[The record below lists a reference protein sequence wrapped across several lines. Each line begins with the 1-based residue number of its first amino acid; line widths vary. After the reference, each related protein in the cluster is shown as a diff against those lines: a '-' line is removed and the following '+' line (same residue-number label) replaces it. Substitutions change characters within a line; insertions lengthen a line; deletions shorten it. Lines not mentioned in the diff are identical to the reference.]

1 MLQFHNVTDR
11 QFIDT
16 GIRMLVTRF
25 DDLIIRLLL
34 SIIVLSSSAHSFL
47 VKPVTRRLQ
56 NNELYIEFVTNLF
69 KLDFS

>member
-1 MLQFHNVTDR
+1 
-11 QFIDT
+11 
-16 GIRMLVTRF
+16 MLVTRF

>member
-1 MLQFHNVTDR
+1 
-11 QFIDT
+11 
-16 GIRMLVTRF
+16 MLVTRF

-34 SIIVLSSSAHSFL
+34 SIIVLSSFAHSFS
-47 VKPVTRRLQ
+47 VKPVIRRLQ